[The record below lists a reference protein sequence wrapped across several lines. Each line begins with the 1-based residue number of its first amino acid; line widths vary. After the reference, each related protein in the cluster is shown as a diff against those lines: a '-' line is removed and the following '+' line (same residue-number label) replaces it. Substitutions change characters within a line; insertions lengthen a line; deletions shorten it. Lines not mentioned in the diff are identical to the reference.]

1 MKIAIIFLILSAVLF
16 VSGIAS
22 LTYSSYSFLE
32 KYPDLQIIFDGE
44 LEPGQQI
51 TTPINVTKGEQLTIT
66 VLTDG
71 SNSLFFYIED
81 AQQDIVTENVFIE
94 TMSYPLVVNQSG
106 VHIIGVGNMGD
117 TNAQIGNFITEYP
130 IAEPEFV
137 KGLGY
142 YAIIG
147 SLLIF
152 ISIILFLIGLV
163 IYLVQRKLKPQKSK
177 SL

>member
-1 MKIAIIFLILSAVLF
+1 MKIAIIFLILSVVLF

-22 LTYSSYSFLE
+22 LTYSSYSMLE
-32 KYPDLQIIFDGE
+32 KYPDLQIMYEGE

-51 TTPINVTKGEQLTIT
+51 TTPINFTKGGQLTIT
-66 VLTDG
+66 VMTDG
-71 SNSLFFYIED
+71 RNSLFFYIED
-81 AQQDIVTENVFIE
+81 ANQEIITENIFTE
-94 TMSYPLVVNQSG
+94 TMSFSLSVNQSG
-106 VHIIGVGNMGD
+106 VHNIGVGNMGD
-117 TNAQIGNFITEYP
+117 TSAQIGNFITEYP